1 MRLSLRSASAFS
13 LRSLAPLAL
22 VLSFSDMTNSE
33 RVEAVCNELFNA
45 DVWVGDNI
53 KSSKVA
59 AFIVERDAKRDSAW
73 MRYADARV
81 EKRIAENALDD
92 VATSEARGELY
103 EAKETLRAVGI
114 DTEAL

>member
-1 MRLSLRSASAFS
+1 MGKAGAWRY
-13 LRSLAPLAL
+13 
-22 VLSFSDMTNSE
+22 TE
-33 RVEAVCNELFNA
+33 
-45 DVWVGDNI
+45 
-53 KSSKVA
+53 VA
-59 AFIVERDAKRDSAW
+59 AFIVERDAKRDAAW